1 VRSARKGRI
10 LQSGLSGIKF
20 AASAVLLSGLLATVG
35 QANAADLSLAI
46 TGNLVGSVM
55 DGTGTPQMGATVQL
69 LNRYQRVLA
78 KAITASDGGFVFAG
92 LPLDT
97 YAVRVSQPSF
107 LPAFRDSITIK
118 PGTDSILR
126 IHMATLFSNIQVSYK
141 IPSGAMSNDWKWALR
156 TSPATRPVTRYLP
169 ELKPQRNSENA
180 PRAQIFSDTHAM
192 LRLNGGDAGMI
203 DTGSA
208 TSDLGSIFALSTN
221 LFGKNQ
227 VQIAGSFGQNSDFVP
242 TVRGIAAVYQR
253 NSDNAFMNAPE
264 VTLTVS
270 QFSRFGPQ
278 LSGPGQVPGLRV
290 MALDLYQ
297 VSDPTD
303 NVHVEYGVSGQSVSY
318 LQQSARVSPF
328 ARATITLNPD
338 SQLVAAYSDG
348 NRPDEL
354 IAHSPLQMDEPFT
367 PGNDVS
373 SAVNALG
380 RLPQMASRNDRLV
393 LQRTQS
399 YELGYSRRV
408 GSRTYAVSGFHED
421 VWNGQLDLSG
431 NTALVNQGNLLF
443 DGMSKTSTYDV
454 GNYTRTGYAGS
465 VTQRISDHMDFG
477 LAFGRMGGFS
487 ADPSHILSTGQ
498 SSLPMGLHDV
508 AGAKFRASIPV
519 SGTKF
524 SAGYGWVD
532 SGSFVP
538 THVFVTQNNIV
549 SPGLNFGFQQPIPTL
564 FGFPG
569 HLEITAD
576 LRNLLAQGYIP
587 VGPGGSGQLLV
598 VQAPRAIRGG
608 LNFTF

>member
-1 VRSARKGRI
+1 MRSAREGRI
-10 LQSGLSGIKF
+10 LQSGLAGIKF
-20 AASAVLLSGLLATVG
+20 AASAVLLSGLLASIG
-35 QANAADLSLAI
+35 QVNAADLSLAI

-69 LNRYQRVLA
+69 LNKYQRVLA
-78 KAITASDGGFVFAG
+78 KAITQSDGRFVFEG

-141 IPSGAMSNDWKWALR
+141 IPSGAMTNDWKWALR
-156 TSPATRPVTRYLP
+156 TSAPTRPVTRWLP
-169 ELKPQRNSENA
+169 ELKPQRTRETG
-180 PRAQIFSDTHAM
+180 PRTQIFSDTHAM

-221 LFGKNQ
+221 VFGKNQ
-227 VQIAGSFGQNSDFVP
+227 VQIAGSFGQNSDFLP
-242 TVRGIAAVYQR
+242 TMRGIAAVYQR
-253 NSDNAFMNAPE
+253 NADNPFMNAPE

-278 LSGPGQVPGLRV
+278 LSGPGQMSGLRV

-297 VSDPTD
+297 VSDPID
-303 NVHVEYGVSGQSVSY
+303 NVHIEYGVSGQSVSY
-318 LQQSARVSPF
+318 LQESARISPF

-348 NRPDEL
+348 SRPDSL
-354 IAHSPLQMDEPFT
+354 ISHSPLAMDETFSPSSEL
-367 PGNDVS
+367 S

-380 RLPQMASRNDRLV
+380 RLPLMASRNNRLV

-399 YELGYSRRV
+399 YELGYSRKV
-408 GSRTYAVSGFHED
+408 GSRTYAVSGFHEQ
-421 VWNGQLDLSG
+421 VWNGQLNLSG
-431 NTALVNQGNLLF
+431 NTSLVDQGNLLF

-454 GNYTRTGYAGS
+454 GNYVRTGYAGS
-465 VTQRISDHMDFG
+465 VTQRISDNMDFG
-477 LAFGRMGGFS
+477 VAFGRMGGFA
-487 ADPSHILSTGQ
+487 ADPSRMV
-498 SSLPMGLHDV
+498 SSSQVALPMGLHDV
-508 AGAKFRASIPV
+508 AGAKFRASIPG
-519 SGTKF
+519 SGTKL

-549 SPGLNFGFQQPIPTL
+549 SPGLNFRFQQPIPTL

-569 HLEITAD
+569 HMEITAD

-587 VGPGGSGQLLV
+587 VGPAGAGQLLV
-598 VQAPRAIRGG
+598 VQSPRAIRGG